1 MSQHREAGEIPP
13 GPAKPELQETG
24 SHRTSDGN
32 APSPSPQAA
41 QQDRAAGSSGIW
53 PPVASPAPPVQ
64 QPPSSIPGNKPE
76 PIAPR
81 PSRKHLV
88 FGAAG
93 LGLGLL
99 AGIGLGQINIPLT
112 SHAIEAAAETCSVSD
127 TFGVDMGDN
136 GQSISMSSEGEDSAG
151 AEYADITCVLAELE
165 VPDSVETR
173 IGTTRALDGRQSA
186 EWDTF
191 AASWGYHPDS
201 GLNIVV
207 EVADKVGAGI

>member
-1 MSQHREAGEIPP
+1 MSQHREAGEIPQ
-13 GPAKPELQETG
+13 GSATPEDRETG
-24 SHRTSDGN
+24 SHETSN
-32 APSPSPQAA
+32 SNVPASSPSLQAA
-41 QQDRAAGSSGIW
+41 QQARSAGSSGIW
-53 PPVASPAPPVQ
+53 PPVAPPAPPVQ
-64 QPPSSIPGNKPE
+64 QPPSAVPGKRPE
-76 PIAPR
+76 PTALPR
-81 PSRKHLV
+81 SRKHLV

-93 LGLGLL
+93 LGLGLI
-99 AGIGLGQINIPLT
+99 AGIGLGQVNIPFT
-112 SHAIEAAAETCSVSD
+112 SNAIEAAAESCSVLD
-127 TFGVDMGDN
+127 TFGIDMGDN

-201 GLNIVV
+201 GLNIVI
-207 EVADKVGAGI
+207 EVADK